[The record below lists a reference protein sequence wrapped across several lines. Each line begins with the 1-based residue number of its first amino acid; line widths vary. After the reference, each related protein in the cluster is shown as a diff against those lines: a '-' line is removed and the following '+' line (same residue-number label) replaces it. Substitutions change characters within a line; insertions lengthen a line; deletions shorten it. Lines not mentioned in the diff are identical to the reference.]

1 MPHGSQALQDVFL
14 MKARILA
21 YGAYMILSILISLI
35 VAAVPAF
42 LLFAWA
48 FWNIDSILNGLGW
61 PFIDIQ
67 SAFQGTFNAGFPALV
82 YTRFWGIIFLIPV
95 GLLCYALFLGILIGM
110 FKLSRRGIPYL
121 EDGYYK
127 QETEDWLLY
136 EFAQVYYILIPYFA
150 GFFSIF
156 LDTSPR
162 HMLFGAKIGKKTII
176 GNGRIFNP
184 ERTIIGEGCFFGYDA
199 ILSGHVYESGC
210 LYLKTVKLG
219 NNVTVGSNA
228 VILAGADIGDN
239 VLIAATS
246 VVPKDK
252 VVPPNT
258 IWVRG
263 KALPRKPVPCEEA
276 EAYAIGTPTAGAAT
290 SED

>member
-1 MPHGSQALQDVFL
+1 VPHCPEALQEVFL
-14 MKARILA
+14 MKARTLA
-21 YGAYMILSILISLI
+21 YGAYMLLSILISLI
-35 VAAVPAF
+35 VAAAPAVF
-42 LLFAWA
+42 LFAWA

-67 SAFQGTFNAGFPALV
+67 SAFEGTFNAGFPTTV
-82 YTRFWGIIFLIPV
+82 YTRFWGIIFFIPV
-95 GLLCYALFLGILIGM
+95 GLFCYALFLAILIGM
-110 FKLSRRGIPYL
+110 FKLSRRGIPRL

-156 LDTSPR
+156 LDTAPR
-162 HMLFGAKIGKKTII
+162 HILFGAKIGRNTII
-176 GNGRIFNP
+176 GNGRMFNP
-184 ERTIIGEGCFFGYDA
+184 ERTIIGENCFFGYDA

-210 LYLKTVKLG
+210 LYLKKVKLG

-252 VVPPNT
+252 VIPSNT
-258 IWVRG
+258 TWVYG
-263 KALPRKPVPCEEA
+263 KSLPRKSVPCEDA
-276 EAYAIGTPTAGAAT
+276 EAYAIGSPIAGVVT
-290 SED
+290 DED

>member
-1 MPHGSQALQDVFL
+1 

-21 YGAYMILSILISLI
+21 YGAYLILSIIISLI
-35 VAAVPAF
+35 VAAVPALF
-42 LLFAWA
+42 LLAWA

-67 SAFQGTFNAGFPALV
+67 SAFQGTFNAGFPTLV

-95 GLLCYALFLGILIGM
+95 GLFCYALFLGILIGM
-110 FKLSRRGIPYL
+110 FKISRRGIPRL

-162 HMLFGAKIGKKTII
+162 HMLFGAKIGKNTVI
-176 GNGRIFNP
+176 GNGRMFNP
-184 ERTIIGEGCFFGYDA
+184 ERTVIGENCFFGYDA

-210 LYLKTVKLG
+210 LYLKKVKLG

-239 VLIAATS
+239 VLVAATS

-252 VVPPNT
+252 VVPPNS

-276 EAYAIGTPTAGAAT
+276 EAYAIGSPTAGATTGEEEAPR
-290 SED
+290 

>member
-1 MPHGSQALQDVFL
+1 

-42 LLFAWA
+42 FLFAWA
-48 FWNIDSILNGLGW
+48 FWNVDSILNGLGW

-67 SAFQGTFNAGFPALV
+67 SAFQGTFNASFPTIV
-82 YTRFWGIIFLIPV
+82 YSRFWGIIFFVPV
-95 GLLCYALFLGILIGM
+95 GLFCYVLFLGILIGM
-110 FKLSRRGIPYL
+110 FKLSRRGIPRL

-150 GFFSIF
+150 GFLSVF
-156 LDTSPR
+156 LDTAPR
-162 HMLFGAKIGKKTII
+162 HILFGAKIGRNTVI

-210 LYLKTVKLG
+210 LYLKTVRLG

-252 VVPPNT
+252 VIPPNT
-258 IWVRG
+258 MWVRG

-276 EAYAIGTPTAGAAT
+276 EAYAIGSPTAGVVT
-290 SED
+290 DEDKVPKSGTHL